1 MYLIGYTCQVDKI
14 ELLKSLGERIK
25 EIRLAKGL
33 TQTELAHKIGKD
45 HPSINRLE
53 KGKINPSYFFLCE
66 IAEGLEISINDIF
79 ESRI

>member
-1 MYLIGYTCQVDKI
+1 MDKI

-79 ESRI
+79 ESKM

>member
-66 IAEGLEISINDIF
+66 VAEGLEISIYDIF
-79 ESRI
+79 ESKI

>member
-79 ESRI
+79 ES

>member
-45 HPSINRLE
+45 HPSVNRLE

>member
-1 MYLIGYTCQVDKI
+1 MDKI

>member
-1 MYLIGYTCQVDKI
+1 MDKI

-79 ESRI
+79 ES

>member
-1 MYLIGYTCQVDKI
+1 MDKI

-79 ESRI
+79 ESKK

>member
-79 ESRI
+79 ESKI

>member
-1 MYLIGYTCQVDKI
+1 MDKI

-79 ESRI
+79 ESKI

>member
-1 MYLIGYTCQVDKI
+1 LYLIGYTCQVDKI
-14 ELLKSLGERIK
+14 ELLKLLGDRIK

-66 IAEGLEISINDIF
+66 IAEGLEISINDILK
-79 ESRI
+79 S